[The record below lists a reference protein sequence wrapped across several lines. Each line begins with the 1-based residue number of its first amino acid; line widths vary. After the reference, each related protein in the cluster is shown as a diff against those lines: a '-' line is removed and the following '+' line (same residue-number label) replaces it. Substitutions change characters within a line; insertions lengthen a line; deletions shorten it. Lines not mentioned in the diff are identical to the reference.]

1 MILRIAKLRAIGEIP
16 TKLHDK
22 KTCAS
27 IVFVGYLRKGFSPC
41 AKFIQDRSKRPNI
54 DLVGVRRNSCF
65 AKNNFR
71 SKIMERST
79 LVVRRNEIF
88 RGSSGRYPKVRN
100 FPDNKM
106 RVAVSSDYC
115 TNYQKNRA
123 GDTVRGLEVPVDDS
137 AFVDLSKA
145 RRNLLN
151 DLPYDQWPRRF
162 GGSCGIHFLDVV
174 KKSPFAQFHIN

>member
-54 DLVGVRRNSCF
+54 DLVGVRRNSWF

-71 SKIMERST
+71 GKVMKRSP
-79 LVVRRNEIF
+79 LVVRCNEIF

-100 FPDNKM
+100 FPNTSYS
-106 RVAVSSDYC
+106 RTVAFDYC

-145 RRNLLN
+145 GRYLLHN
-151 DLPYDQWPRRF
+151 
-162 GGSCGIHFLDVV
+162 
-174 KKSPFAQFHIN
+174 